1 MRRSD
6 SVLRPLSRLIL
17 SRCECASPCICISDW
32 CFERAIT
39 RRGRPD
45 MVMLLNKKSVSHVV
59 RVLFC
64 VNEYC
69 RREISSALLGWCR
82 EKGPHRRSIDA
93 ADASESMYT
102 RNADRLMLFWC
113 LCESRRAS
121 DLVWRRSVQ
130 AALLATSRLLL
141 FEPTALLS
149 LRSCSTITR
158 SRMADWH

>member
-1 MRRSD
+1 M
-6 SVLRPLSRLIL
+6 SRLIL

-121 DLVWRRSVQ
+121 DLVWSRSAQ
-130 AALLATSRLLL
+130 AALLATSSAVAIRTNR
-141 FEPTALLS
+141 TANLKKL
-149 LRSCSTITR
+149 
-158 SRMADWH
+158 